1 MWRVI
6 PARPRL
12 TTCADPGRPT
22 RFPRQPST
30 DPSVRRRLIPLALLA
45 LLAILHGQLWIGR
58 GSVPHVADLNQ
69 QLASQMQKNELAR
82 QANQQ
87 LSAEVRDLKEGM
99 EMVEEKARLELGMVR
114 PNEIL
119 VQVTK

>member
-1 MWRVI
+1 
-6 PARPRL
+6 
-12 TTCADPGRPT
+12 
-22 RFPRQPST
+22 
-30 DPSVRRRLIPLALLA
+30 
-45 LLAILHGQLWIGR
+45 
-58 GSVPHVADLNQ
+58 
-69 QLASQMQKNELAR
+69 
-82 QANQQ
+82 